1 MLILKLAFLWH
12 ADVQTCQQPWLTPE
26 SYRPLMWL
34 SPQSMVGQ
42 LLEWPGGW
50 PAPWNWTPGKGTPLS
65 KGVLLSSKQNWV
77 WGLKLS
83 WNLQFHHLQKA
94 LNCNW
99 HQWVPPPWGTLYFK
113 KKKVH
118 PWKSTDKAHLHQ
130 VSWPGEPRLANSHH
144 SRRTHLS
151 QDSIIC
157 LILARVALTF
167 QMKMLRLQVWI
178 TCQSLSAD
186 KLGSPGWNCTSGLPW
201 GWRG

>member
-12 ADVQTCQQPWLTPE
+12 ADVQTCRQPWLTPE

-42 LLEWPGGW
+42 LLEWPGGC

-94 LNCNW
+94 LNYNW

-113 KKKVH
+113 KKKKKRYI
-118 PWKSTDKAHLHQ
+118 PENPQ
-130 VSWPGEPRLANSHH
+130 IRPIFIR
-144 SRRTHLS
+144 
-151 QDSIIC
+151 
-157 LILARVALTF
+157 
-167 QMKMLRLQVWI
+167 
-178 TCQSLSAD
+178 SAD
-186 KLGSPGWNCTSGLPW
+186 LGSLGLPIPTIH
-201 GWRG
+201 GALICPRIA